1 MARDAVRKGFNMKWL
16 LLRGLARDVRHW
28 GDFPQVFERHVED
41 SEAHVLDLP
50 GFGSER
56 DRKSPLSVRGM
67 TDDLRERWQDLK
79 GEQGE
84 PWGILGISLGGMIV
98 MDWVSRFPA
107 DFTSAVIINS
117 SSRDTSPAYRRL
129 QPYALRQF
137 IKVARAKTNQDK
149 ENYILH
155 LNSNTTITKK
165 PELVEQWAQMAD
177 EQPNP
182 AKNNLIQLNAAVRF
196 NAPRS
201 LSTRTLFISSL
212 ADRLSHPRCTWEL
225 AHRFKAPVVFHDT
238 AGHDLPLDAPD
249 WVASQVQSWIS
260 APPSV

>member
-1 MARDAVRKGFNMKWL
+1 MKWL
-16 LLRGLARDVRHW
+16 LLRGLARDARHW
-28 GDFPQVFERHVED
+28 GNFPQVFERHVEN

-56 DRKSPLSVRGM
+56 HRRSPFSVRGM
-67 TDDLRERWQDLK
+67 THDLRQRWQDLK
-79 GEQGE
+79 GQEEE
-84 PWGILGISLGGMIV
+84 PWGILAVSLGGMIA
-98 MDWVSRFPA
+98 MDWVSRFPE
-107 DFTSAVIINS
+107 DFANAVIINC

-129 QPYALRQF
+129 QPHALQQF
-137 IKVARAKTNQDK
+137 IKVTRAKTNHDK

-155 LNSNTTITKK
+155 LNSNITINKK

-182 AKNNLIQLNAAVRF
+182 ANNNLIQLSAAVRF
-196 NAPRS
+196 NAPPS
-201 LSTRTLFISSL
+201 LHARTLFISSL

-238 AGHDLPLDAPD
+238 AGHDLPLDAPE
-249 WVASQVQSWIS
+249 WVANQVQNWINPPQS
-260 APPSV
+260 A